1 MKRDWIKKVKNN
13 TVVNGIVRLGIGT
26 VLAIAKVCIP
36 VNEKKILFVS
46 FNGLRYDDSPRVL
59 YETIVKDDFF
69 KDYELVWAFTEK
81 EKYHIARGK
90 KIDFNSFRY
99 LLEALSAGIWITNVT
114 VERGFHLKRK
124 KTLYVDTWHGTPLK
138 KIGSDAV
145 GNENEDCT
153 LGSIDLFCAQ
163 SEYDKKIFS
172 RVYHVPAEN
181 ILISDLPRNDSLV
194 TYTTEEIQKIKRSL
208 GIAQDKKVLLY
219 MPTYRE
225 YDVTEENYLSLTP
238 PIDLKKWEALLKD
251 KYVLLIRAH
260 YLVEKQMD
268 IPDNSFAQ
276 SVTNYEKLND
286 LYAISDILISDYSSA
301 YFDFGIL
308 KKPVVCFAY
317 DRDTYL
323 KLRGLYL
330 DLSELPGPVCRN
342 EDEVIDFLLHPRID
356 ERAINEFKNK
366 FTPVSGNAAKKVL
379 DRLKQLIER

>member
-1 MKRDWIKKVKNN
+1 
-13 TVVNGIVRLGIGT
+13 
-26 VLAIAKVCIP
+26 
-36 VNEKKILFVS
+36 
-46 FNGLRYDDSPRVL
+46 
-59 YETIVKDDFF
+59 
-69 KDYELVWAFTEK
+69 
-81 EKYHIARGK
+81 
-90 KIDFNSFRY
+90 
-99 LLEALSAGIWITNVT
+99 
-114 VERGFHLKRK
+114 
-124 KTLYVDTWHGTPLK
+124 
-138 KIGSDAV
+138 
-145 GNENEDCT
+145 
-153 LGSIDLFCAQ
+153 
-163 SEYDKKIFS
+163 
-172 RVYHVPAEN
+172 
-181 ILISDLPRNDSLV
+181 
-194 TYTTEEIQKIKRSL
+194 
-208 GIAQDKKVLLY
+208 